1 MFALLRVF
9 VRLASIHA
17 PWAEVAVLR
26 TVTSVVVSFALAH
39 AIGASL
45 RIERRADAWGR
56 SLFGTVGLL
65 LLYYVLSE
73 PGINV
78 GDVAVL
84 SATSPVFVALVAPLL
99 LGERT
104 SPALWLCVA
113 ISFAGILFIAQPSL
127 DTAGALMLLTLA
139 SAITSGMGNV
149 FMRRLGP
156 YAAAEA
162 IVLHFGVVSAI
173 ALLAIAV
180 WTWRWPSVTGW
191 MLMAA
196 TGIVGALGQI
206 AQTRAYAL
214 VPAAWIGVFG
224 YISIVFTQLIAVIVL
239 GEAVGLPQILGSMLI
254 IGAGLILVRT
264 STRRAQ
270 AAATPAGRPP

>member
-1 MFALLRVF
+1 MRS
-9 VRLASIHA
+9 R
-17 PWAEVAVLR
+17 
-26 TVTSVVVSFALAH
+26 
-39 AIGASL
+39 ASL
-45 RIERRADAWGR
+45 RTERRADAWGR
-56 SLFGTVGLL
+56 SLFGSVGLL
-65 LLYYVLSE
+65 LRYYVLSH
-73 PGINV
+73 PSINV

-104 SPALWLCVA
+104 SLTLWLCVA
-113 ISFAGILFIAQPSL
+113 ISFAGILFVAQPSL
-127 DTAGALMLLTLA
+127 DTAGGLMVAALGA
-139 SAITSGMGNV
+139 AITSGMGNV

-156 YAAAEA
+156 HASAEA
-162 IVLHFGVVSAI
+162 IVLHFAVVSAI

-180 WTWRWPSVTGW
+180 WTWRWPSATGW
-191 MLMAA
+191 VLMAA

-239 GEAVGLPQILGSMLI
+239 HEAAAPQQIVGSLLI
-254 IGAGLILVRT
+254 IGAGLILVRA

-270 AAATPAGRPP
+270 AAAAPAARPS